1 MKLKVIILFCILNSI
16 SGGSIPSGSVGY
28 PDFFVVGGTNA
39 TDGQA
44 PYQCSMQEYGRH
56 FCGCVII
63 SDHWILTAAH
73 CLNYYFNSILV
84 GTNDVKSGGIS
95 FKPLE
100 IIQHEMYHKP
110 GRFDHDIGLIRVDK
124 IEFNEKVQPIKI
136 TSNYVE
142 KGAEVQAF
150 GWGRLI
156 ADGPSP
162 QYLQTI
168 RLTTISHAEC
178 KKDLA
183 GIVDVHDSHLCT
195 FTKKG
200 EGVCH
205 GDSGS
210 ALVLGDELVGIANWV
225 KYPCASGGSDGFA
238 RVSYLYDWIQSKI
251 NQ

>member
-44 PYQCSMQEYGRH
+44 PYQCSMQ
-56 FCGCVII
+56 
-63 SDHWILTAAH
+63 D
-73 CLNYYFNSILV
+73 YFNSILV